1 MAPEYLHDGELSNKA
16 DVYSMGVVIAQI
28 IGGHEGKK
36 RIEKR
41 SKEESREQVCI
52 AIS

>member
-1 MAPEYLHDGELSNKA
+1 MPTEYWRDGELSNKT
-16 DVYSMGVVIAQI
+16 DVFSMGVVIAQI
-28 IGGHEGKK
+28 IGGREGKK

-41 SKEESREQVCI
+41 SKEEFREQVRI